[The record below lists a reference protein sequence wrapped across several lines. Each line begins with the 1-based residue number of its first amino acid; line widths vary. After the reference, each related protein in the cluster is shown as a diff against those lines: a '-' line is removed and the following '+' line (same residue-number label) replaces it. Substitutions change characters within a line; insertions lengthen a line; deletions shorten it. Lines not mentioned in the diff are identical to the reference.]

1 MIIVTVTQVFFA
13 GGRNACRS
21 SLQNAPKKQ
30 RQRNC
35 QVWKHIRAASEFD
48 SLLQKFDK
56 RKVTSLRLKLVS
68 VNFGALKLAN
78 I

>member
-1 MIIVTVTQVFFA
+1 MPVGQVCKTRLKSNDRETVKF
-13 GGRNACRS
+13 G
-21 SLQNAPKKQ
+21 
-30 RQRNC
+30 
-35 QVWKHIRAASEFD
+35 KHIRAASEFD